1 MKNFLVRFKLNGFQQ
16 EEEVYA
22 NDTCQA
28 KRNIEAKYRGSNISA
43 INVFTESQRT
53 MMRPSTTKTFNIR
66 YKLNGRDMT
75 EYINANSTSEARLIM
90 QERYRYDRIVIH
102 SITEERHMAY

>member
-1 MKNFLVRFKLNGFQQ
+1 MKNFLVGFKVNGFQQ

-28 KRNIEAKYRGSNISA
+28 RRNIEAKYKGSNISA

-53 MMRPSTTKTFNIR
+53 MMRPSNCVSYI
-66 YKLNGRDMT
+66 KL
-75 EYINANSTSEARLIM
+75 
-90 QERYRYDRIVIH
+90 
-102 SITEERHMAY
+102 

>member
-28 KRNIEAKYRGSNISA
+28 QRNIEAKYRGSNISA

-75 EYINANSTSEARLIM
+75 EYVNANSTSEARLIM
-90 QERYRYDRIVIH
+90 QERYRYDRIVIQ